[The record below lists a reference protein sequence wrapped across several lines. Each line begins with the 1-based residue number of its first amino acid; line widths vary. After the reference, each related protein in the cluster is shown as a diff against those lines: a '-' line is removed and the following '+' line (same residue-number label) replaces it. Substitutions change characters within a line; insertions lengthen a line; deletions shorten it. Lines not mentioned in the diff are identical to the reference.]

1 MVLLYGNFANMR
13 HIMSAAFKDQKNV
26 GNIGNII
33 SDIVGS
39 IMTYNSKSDTMSCG
53 TNRYLQLFETL

>member
-1 MVLLYGNFANMR
+1 MR